1 MATLQLGSVDSRKA
15 PGNKAEFF
23 KHFHR
28 DMASKLQ
35 NKLQFRDEA
44 NFKWSDFNEVVGD
57 EVRSLQLFLKEKEFF
72 PNADLSGIFGYGTQ
86 SATRLFQEYVYS
98 IEGDTSIGKPDG
110 IAGKNTIKHM
120 NRWKQNNVENKWSG
134 FSASNP
140 SEEFTK
146 WIEILN
152 NAKAFYLSH
161 PNPIME
167 QLTLKSGTSDSFAPK
182 DWNFDPHDVHL
193 IGIRRNEDETA
204 AIRQNDDLLI
214 LLIKGMVFKFWG
226 STDPNADVVKRSDE
240 AFLVEGQHKY
250 RFSWHKK
257 SNAKKIYKAL
267 MPYSKGVLVFRDRA
281 NSNALT
287 EGDIKR
293 GFDVPNSTINIHWSG
308 DGHYNHS
315 AGCQVVSGRSYID
328 PSGNLISCKSYS
340 ARSYTDLANGKTR
353 GAYNVL
359 SDLVICYNKPGVDTV
374 WYTLGR
380 EKNLRETNTNL
391 SHEFTKDL
399 VEKLKKV

>member
-1 MATLQLGSVDSRKA
+1 MATLRLGSVDSGNA
-15 PGNKAEFF
+15 PSNKAKFF
-23 KHFHR
+23 KNFHR
-28 DMASKLQ
+28 DMASSLQ

-44 NFKWSDFNEVVGD
+44 NFKWADFNEVGGS
-57 EVRSLQLFLKEKEFF
+57 EVLNLQMFLKEKGFF

-98 IEGDTSIGKPDG
+98 IEGDTSIGTPDG
-110 IAGKNTIKHM
+110 IAGKNTIDHM
-120 NRWKQNNVENKWSG
+120 NRWKQNNVENAWSR

-146 WIEILN
+146 WIGILN
-152 NAKAFYLSH
+152 NAKTFYLSN

-167 QLTLKSGTSDSFAPK
+167 QLTAKSGTSDSRAPK
-182 DWNFDPHDVHL
+182 DWQFDPQDVHL
-193 IGIRRNEDETA
+193 IGLRRNEDETA
-204 AIRQNDDLLI
+204 PKRQNDDLLI

-226 STDPNADVVKRSDE
+226 STDPNADVVERSDE

-257 SNAKKIYKAL
+257 KNAKKIYKAL
-267 MPYSKGVLVFRDRA
+267 MPYSKGVLVFRDRT
-281 NSNALT
+281 NSNSLS
-287 EGDIKR
+287 EDDIKR

-315 AGCQVVSGRSYID
+315 AGCQVISGRSYID
-328 PSGNLISCKSYS
+328 PSGKLISCKSYS
-340 ARSYTDLANGKTR
+340 ARSYGDLANGKTR

-359 SDLVICYNKPGVDTV
+359 SDLVICYNKPGDDSV

-380 EKNLRETNTNL
+380 EKNLRETDNSL
-391 SHEFTKDL
+391 SSDFTKDL
-399 VEKLKKV
+399 VEKLKAV

>member
-1 MATLQLGSVDSRKA
+1 MATLQLGTVDSGKA
-15 PGNKAEFF
+15 PGNKSEFF
-23 KHFHR
+23 KNFHR
-28 DMASKLQ
+28 DMDSSLK

-44 NFKWSDFNEVVGD
+44 NFKWSGFNEIAGD
-57 EVRSLQLFLKEKEFF
+57 EVMNLQKFLKEKGFF

-98 IEGDTSIGKPDG
+98 IEGDTSIGTPDG
-110 IAGKNTIKHM
+110 VAGKKTIEHM
-120 NRWKQNNVENKWSG
+120 NRWMQNNVENTWAR

-146 WIEILN
+146 WIGILN
-152 NAKAFYLSH
+152 NAKAFYVST

-167 QLTLKSGTSDSFAPK
+167 QLAAKSGTSDSLAPK
-182 DWNFDPHDVHL
+182 DWQFNPEDVHL

-204 AIRQNDDLLI
+204 AKRQNDDLFI

-226 STDPNADVVKRSDE
+226 STDPNADVVSRSDE

-257 SNAKKIYKAL
+257 NDAKKIYKAL
-267 MPYSKGVLVFRDRA
+267 MPYSKGVLVFRDRT
-281 NSNALT
+281 NSNSLT
-287 EGDIKR
+287 EDDIKR

-315 AGCQVVSGRSYID
+315 AGCQVFSGRSYID
-328 PSGNLISCKSYS
+328 PNGKLISCKSYS
-340 ARSYTDLANGKTR
+340 ARSYDDLANGKTR
-353 GAYNVL
+353 GAYNVFA
-359 SDLVICYNKPGVDTV
+359 DLVICYNKPGVDSV

-391 SHEFTKDL
+391 SADFTKDL
-399 VEKLKKV
+399 VEKLKAV